1 MGQKGKVVI
10 DFFTAIFEVIMRMVS
25 GVMWLTPFGISSVI
39 AGKILDVDD
48 LGLVMS
54 QLAWFI
60 ATVLIG
66 VVFYQFI
73 IMQVNINIF
82 SSIFFSV
89 YANACFRFNIGK
101 MKRIN
106 FYDN

>member
-1 MGQKGKVVI
+1 MSIFCRAGTNTLGIVFFCLAFGTILGTLGAKGKVVI
-10 DFFTAIFEVIMRMVS
+10 DFFTAVFEVIMRLVS
-25 GVMWLTPFGISSVI
+25 GVMWLTPIGISSVI
-39 AGKILDVDD
+39 AGKILAVDD

-73 IMQVNINIF
+73 VMQV
-82 SSIFFSV
+82 S
-89 YANACFRFNIGK
+89 
-101 MKRIN
+101 
-106 FYDN
+106 